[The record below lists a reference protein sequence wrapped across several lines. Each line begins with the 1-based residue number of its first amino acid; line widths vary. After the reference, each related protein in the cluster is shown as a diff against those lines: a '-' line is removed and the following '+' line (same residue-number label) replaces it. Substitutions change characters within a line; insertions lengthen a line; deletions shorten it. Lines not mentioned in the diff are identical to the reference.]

1 MCFLFFF
8 VCAGP
13 QVWEELNC
21 VFDRLPLAAVID
33 RDIFC
38 IHGGIPRPLPNS
50 PEGASRLDM
59 IAKIPAVRKARLTPM
74 PSKATPGGRMS
85 VALGKLLA
93 SRSRP

>member
-1 MCFLFFF
+1 MFIPH
-8 VCAGP
+8 VCSRVWVL

-59 IAKIPAVRKARLTPM
+59 IAKIPAVN
-74 PSKATPGGRMS
+74 
-85 VALGKLLA
+85 
-93 SRSRP
+93 

>member
-1 MCFLFFF
+1 MRTCI
-8 VCAGP
+8 

-50 PEGASRLDM
+50 PDGASRLDM
-59 IAKIPAVRKARLTPM
+59 IAKIPAVQPKVFVLFFCAFRRQLQKKNFLTFCED
-74 PSKATPGGRMS
+74 AT
-85 VALGKLLA
+85 ANT
-93 SRSRP
+93 